1 MSIQSVNSVP
11 ASQDDDNPLLRAS
24 PQAWIDGVMA
34 DFDCFLLDHAAAEKK
49 ASGMALSMVSHYPDR
64 PELVTAMTELAVEE
78 MVHFR
83 EVVKWVQVRGLQLA
97 PDQKDPYVLG
107 MRDLMRQG
115 SDVYLLDRLLT
126 AGLIEARG
134 AERFALV
141 AEALEPGDL
150 KTFYRSIARSEERH
164 YTLFLRLAAQYFS
177 QDEIAQRW
185 QELREAESNIMSSLP
200 IRPLLH

>member
-1 MSIQSVNSVP
+1 MSIQSANSLP
-11 ASQDDDNPLLRAS
+11 ASQDDDNPLVLAS
-24 PQAWIDGVMA
+24 PHAWIDEVMA

-83 EVVKWVQVRGLQLA
+83 EVVKWVQARGLQLA

-107 MRDLMRQG
+107 MRGLMRQG

-200 IRPLLH
+200 IRSLLH

>member
-1 MSIQSVNSVP
+1 MSIQSAKNVHTL
-11 ASQDDDNPLLRAS
+11 QEDDNPLVLAS
-24 PQAWIDGVMA
+24 PQAWIDAVMA
-34 DFDCFLLDHAAAEKK
+34 NFDCFLLDHAAAEKK

-83 EVVKWVQVRGLQLA
+83 EVVKWVQARGLQLA
-97 PDQKDPYVLG
+97 PDQKDLYVLG

>member
-1 MSIQSVNSVP
+1 MHP
-11 ASQDDDNPLLRAS
+11 SQDDDNPLVLAS

-126 AGLIEARG
+126 AALIEARG

-185 QELREAESNIMSSLP
+185 QELREAESDIMSSLP

>member
-1 MSIQSVNSVP
+1 MSIQSANSLP
-11 ASQDDDNPLLRAS
+11 ASQDDDNPLLLAS

-34 DFDCFLLDHAAAEKK
+34 EFDCFLLDHAAAEKK

-126 AGLIEARG
+126 AALIEARG

-141 AEALEPGDL
+141 AEALEPGEL

-164 YTLFLRLAAQYFS
+164 YTLFLRLAAQYFP

-185 QELREAESNIMSSLP
+185 QELREAESDIMSSLP

>member
-1 MSIQSVNSVP
+1 MSTHAANRVDVLPEAQ
-11 ASQDDDNPLLRAS
+11 APLLIAS
-24 PQAWIDGVMA
+24 PLAWIEGVMA

-83 EVVKWVQVRGLQLA
+83 EVVKRVQVRGLQLA

-115 SDVYLLDRLLT
+115 SNVYLLDRLLT
-126 AGLIEARG
+126 AALIEARG

-185 QELREAESNIMSSLP
+185 QELREAESNIISSLP

>member
-1 MSIQSVNSVP
+1 MSIQSANSLP
-11 ASQDDDNPLLRAS
+11 ASQDDDNPLLLAS

-34 DFDCFLLDHAAAEKK
+34 EFDCFLLDHAAAEKK

-115 SDVYLLDRLLT
+115 SDLYLLDRLLT
-126 AGLIEARG
+126 AALIEARG

-150 KTFYRSIARSEERH
+150 KTFYRSIVRSEERH
-164 YTLFLRLAAQYFS
+164 YTLFLRLAAQYFP

-185 QELREAESNIMSSLP
+185 QELREAESDIMSSLP

>member
-1 MSIQSVNSVP
+1 MHP
-11 ASQDDDNPLLRAS
+11 SQDDDNPLVLAS

-126 AGLIEARG
+126 AALIEARG

-141 AEALEPGDL
+141 AEALEPGEL

-164 YTLFLRLAAQYFS
+164 YTLFLRLAAQYFP

-185 QELREAESNIMSSLP
+185 QELREAESDIMSSLP